1 MVYEGGEIMLNTNQT
16 KAGIFGAVFT
26 IFGILLRLFAND
38 IAWPKEYGFSG
49 PRENTIWAIRE
60 GAYQDIGLAFLI
72 FGLVVIIIVIINWL
86 WNPIHIQE
94 D

>member
-1 MVYEGGEIMLNTNQT
+1 MIKT
-16 KAGIFGAVFT
+16 KQIKTGILGGIFT
-26 IFGILLRLFAND
+26 ILGILIRLFAKD
-38 IAWPKEYGFSG
+38 IAWPKEYVFSG

-72 FGLVVIIIVIINWL
+72 FGLAVILVIIINWL
-86 WNPIHIQE
+86 WAPLPVRE